1 MKYIITELSPM
12 EALEVNANYE
22 IRIKDALGE
31 STYVAYAQTIS
42 RVLQLIFE
50 DREDVTIRRKG
61 RKIIVE
67 GDI

>member
-1 MKYIITELSPM
+1 MKYIITELSPT

-22 IRIKDALGE
+22 IRIKDTLSGN
-31 STYVAYAQTIS
+31 TYVAYAQTIS
-42 RVLQLIFE
+42 RILQLIFE